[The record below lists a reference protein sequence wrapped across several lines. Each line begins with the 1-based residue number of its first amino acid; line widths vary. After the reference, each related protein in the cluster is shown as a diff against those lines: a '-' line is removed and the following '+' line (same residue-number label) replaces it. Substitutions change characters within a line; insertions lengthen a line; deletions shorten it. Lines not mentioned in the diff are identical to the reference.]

1 VSRRF
6 WLNLCITLAIAAI
19 AGFIGAWAGAEGL
32 HRSHER
38 TSLLT
43 QSVQEMIQHGLDL
56 TPAQRKE
63 IDGVEARYTKRRNA
77 LRVQIGGANVE
88 LASAMSEEMA
98 FGPKAQ
104 AAIDDLQSSVGDLQS
119 STVLY
124 ILEIRDVLTP
134 QQRVLYDRKVVEAL
148 TAGVL

>member
-1 VSRRF
+1 VSRSV
-6 WLNLCITLAIAAI
+6 WLNLLITLVIAAV
-19 AGFIGAWAGAEGL
+19 AGFVGAWAGAGGL
-32 HRSHER
+32 HRSHE
-38 TSLLT
+38 TSLLR
-43 QSVQEMIQHGLDL
+43 QSVQEMVDHGLQL
-56 TPAQRKE
+56 TPAQHQE
-63 IDGVEARYTKRRNA
+63 IDAVEARYTKRRNA
-77 LRVQIGGANVE
+77 LRVRIGGANVE

-104 AAIDDLQSSVGDLQS
+104 AAIDHLQTSVGDLQS

-134 QQRVLYDRKVVEAL
+134 KQRVLYDRKVVEAL

>member
-1 VSRRF
+1 VSRGV
-6 WLNLCITLAIAAI
+6 WLNLAITLVVAAL
-19 AGFIGAWAGAEGL
+19 AGFIGAWAGAQGM
-32 HRSHER
+32 HRSAER
-38 TSLLT
+38 PSLLT
-43 QSVQEMIQHGLDL
+43 QSVQEMVMHGLDL
-56 TPAQRKE
+56 TPMQRKE
-63 IDGVEARYTKRRNA
+63 IDAVEDRYTKRRNG

-88 LASAMSEEMA
+88 LAKAMSEEMA

-134 QQRVLYDRKVVEAL
+134 QQRALYDRKVVEAL

>member
-1 VSRRF
+1 MSRRF
-6 WLNLCITLAIAAI
+6 WLNLCITLAVAAA

-32 HRSHER
+32 HRTRER
-38 TSLLT
+38 PSLLT
-43 QSVQEMIQHGLDL
+43 QTVQEMVDHGLQL

-63 IDGVEARYTKRRNA
+63 IDAVEARYTKRRNT

-88 LASAMSEEMA
+88 LAKAMSEEMA

-124 ILEIRDVLTP
+124 ILELRDVLTP
-134 QQRVLYDRKVVEAL
+134 QQRALYDRKVVEAL

>member
-1 VSRRF
+1 VSRGVWF
-6 WLNLCITLAIAAI
+6 NLLITLAVAAI
-19 AGFIGAWAGAEGL
+19 AGFVGAWAGAEGM
-32 HRSHER
+32 HRPREHP
-38 TSLLT
+38 SLLT
-43 QSVQEMIQHGLDL
+43 QSVQEMVDHGLQL
-56 TPAQRKE
+56 SPLQHQE
-63 IDGVEARYTKRRNA
+63 IDAVEARYTKRRNG

-88 LASAMSEEMA
+88 LAKAMAEEMA

-104 AAIDDLQSSVGDLQS
+104 TAIDHLQSSVGDLQS

>member
-1 VSRRF
+1 MNQRF
-6 WLNLCITLAIAAI
+6 WLNLLVTLAVAGI
-19 AGFIGAWAGAEGL
+19 AGFVGAWIAAEGL
-32 HRSHER
+32 QHSHER
-38 TSLLT
+38 PSLLT
-43 QSVQEMIQHGLDL
+43 QSVQEMVDHGLKL
-56 TPAQRKE
+56 TPVQRQE
-63 IDGVEARYTKRRNA
+63 IDAVEARFTKRRNA

-104 AAIDDLQSSVGDLQS
+104 AAIDHLQTSVGDLQS

-134 QQRVLYDRKVVEAL
+134 QQRVLYDRKVLEAL

>member
-1 VSRRF
+1 VSRGVWF
-6 WLNLCITLAIAAI
+6 NLLITLAVAAI
-19 AGFIGAWAGAEGL
+19 AGFVGAWAGAEGM
-32 HRSHER
+32 HRPRER
-38 TSLLT
+38 PSLLT
-43 QSVQEMIQHGLDL
+43 QSVQEMVDHGLQL
-56 TPAQRKE
+56 SPAQRKE
-63 IDGVEARYTKRRNA
+63 IDAVDARYTKRRNG

-88 LASAMSEEMA
+88 LAKAMAEEMA

-104 AAIDDLQSSVGDLQS
+104 TAIDHLQSSVGDLQS

>member
-1 VSRRF
+1 MSQRF
-6 WLNLCITLAIAAI
+6 WLNLAITLVVAAA

-32 HRSHER
+32 HRSRER
-38 TSLLT
+38 PSLLT
-43 QSVQEMIQHGLDL
+43 QSVQEMVEHGLQL

-63 IDGVEARYTKRRNA
+63 IDAVEARYTKRRNS
-77 LRVQIGGANVE
+77 LRVQIGQANVE

-124 ILEIRDVLTP
+124 ILELRDVLTP

>member
-1 VSRRF
+1 M
-6 WLNLCITLAIAAI
+6 
-19 AGFIGAWAGAEGL
+19 
-32 HRSHER
+32 HRPREHP
-38 TSLLT
+38 SLLT
-43 QSVQEMIQHGLDL
+43 QSVQEMVDHGLQL
-56 TPAQRKE
+56 SPLQHKE
-63 IDGVEARYTKRRNA
+63 IDAVEARYTKRRNG

-88 LASAMSEEMA
+88 LAKAMAEEMA

-104 AAIDDLQSSVGDLQS
+104 TAIDHLQSSVGDLQS

-148 TAGVL
+148 TAGVF